1 VIGVFLLAC
10 VGVGVFVFNRRTQNH
25 PVRYASSV
33 TIRVAPAPPTP
44 KDATKKTPTTTA
56 PLLVLSSAAKTAL
69 LPSTTDA
76 ALAASNLP
84 PGDAPKIS
92 FHANPNATADL
103 LTLQVSAPYGVEATS
118 VAKNWGDQFIVA
130 RKKDVT
136 KAITQAQRQLYYRT
150 TQLHSQ
156 LVAVD
161 QKLAKLLPDQ
171 YGKAT
176 SFDQQFGA
184 TSRGGAA
191 GGGGGAGDAAS
202 GQPPPPIPEGS
213 KVSVYLINKAY
224 ERINLIDQLTQT
236 SQKRAQVEATV
247 ATPQQFGQILGQ
259 TPAARLSNA
268 ESARNPALIA
278 LLIGLL
284 IALAAAVLVDFS
296 DRTIR
301 YPEQAAAAFSAPVLS
316 VIPWI
321 SREVASPHS
330 SIGEAYRGLAALSI
344 ATDRLPTAIMV
355 SAPTGGAYEEV
366 AANFAVALSSL
377 GVKVALIA
385 TSSHQ
390 NWYLKSLAR
399 PADGQTTL
407 PELLTRAHSG
417 TLNGELIAELQSTD
431 NKTPNLV
438 VVPPAAGPMAQLP
451 IDGLPPL
458 LEAISE
464 MGVDV
469 TVIAGPPFL
478 EAADATII
486 AWATRSVM
494 WAISPGE
501 ITRADARAATARLE
515 LAGVTSFGVVM
526 VGANSNG
533 S

>member
-1 VIGVFLLAC
+1 MVGVFLLAC
-10 VGVGVFVFNRRTQNH
+10 VGVGVFVFNRKSQNH
-25 PVRYASSV
+25 PVRYVSTV
-33 TIRVAPAPPTP
+33 TIRVAPAPPPTD
-44 KDATKKTPTTTA
+44 KNAKKTPSTTT
-56 PLLVLSSAAKTAL
+56 PLVVPSPAATLASR
-69 LPSTTDA
+69 PATERA
-76 ALAASNLP
+76 ALAASHLP
-84 PGDAPKIS
+84 PGEEKTIS
-92 FHANPNATADL
+92 LRARPNATADL
-103 LTLQVSAPYGVEATS
+103 LSLVVSAPTRVEATT
-118 VAKNWGDQFIVA
+118 VAKNWADQFILA
-130 RKKDVT
+130 RKEDATRAVIRK
-136 KAITQAQRQLYYRT
+136 RT
-150 TQLHSQ
+150 SLNKQEKTVHDE

-161 QKLAKLLPDQ
+161 QKLGKLLPGQ
-171 YGKAT
+171 YGNAVK
-176 SFDQQFGA
+176 FDQQFGS
-184 TSRGGAA
+184 TA
-191 GGGGGAGDAAS
+191 GGQSGGSKAQNGPA
-202 GQPPPPIPEGS
+202 PPPIPEGS
-213 KVSVYLINKAY
+213 GQSVYLLNLAY
-224 ERINLIDQLTQT
+224 ERLNLIQQLTDT
-236 SQKRAQVEATV
+236 AQKAAAVNVTA
-247 ATPQQFGQILGQ
+247 ATPNQFAQLLGQ
-259 TPAARLSNA
+259 TPAARLTNA
-268 ESARNPALIA
+268 ESTKKPALIA
-278 LLIGLL
+278 LLAGLL
-284 IALAAAVLVDFS
+284 AALAAAVLVDFS

-321 SREVASPHS
+321 SRDVAAPHS
-330 SIGEAYRGLAALSI
+330 TIGEAYRGLAALSI

-399 PADGQTTL
+399 PEDGLTTL

-417 TLNGELIAELQSTD
+417 TLNGELIAELQSAE
-431 NKTPNLV
+431 NHSPNLV

-494 WAISPGE
+494 WAIAPGE
-501 ITRADARAATARLE
+501 TTRADARAAIARLE
-515 LAGVTSFGVVM
+515 LAGVSSFGVVM
-526 VGANSNG
+526 VGAGSNG

>member
-1 VIGVFLLAC
+1 M
-10 VGVGVFVFNRRTQNH
+10 GVGVFVFNRRTQNH
-25 PVRYASSV
+25 PVRYVTAV
-33 TIRVAPAPPTP
+33 TIRIAPTPPTS
-44 KDATKKTPTTTA
+44 KDPKKTPSTTA
-56 PLLVLSSAAKTAL
+56 PAVILSPASKLAL
-69 LPSTTDA
+69 LPANEQA
-76 ALAASNLP
+76 ALTASSIASDEAPRIGFRANVSKAA
-84 PGDAPKIS
+84 D
-92 FHANPNATADL
+92 F
-103 LTLQVSAPYGVEATS
+103 LTLQVSAPTRVEATS
-118 VAKNWGDQFIVA
+118 VAKNWANQFIVA
-130 RKKDVT
+130 RKQDAA
-136 KAITQAQRQLYYRT
+136 KAVQRKQTALFHRAT
-150 TQLHSQ
+150 DLHNA
-156 LVAVD
+156 LVEVD
-161 QKLAKLLPDQ
+161 MHLAKLLPKQ
-171 YGKAT
+171 YGNALN
-176 SFDQQFGA
+176 FDQQFGQ
-184 TSRGGAA
+184 TNGGS
-191 GGGGGAGDAAS
+191 AS
-202 GQPPPPIPEGS
+202 GDHGPPPPPIPETS
-213 KVSVYLINKAY
+213 KVSVYLVNKAY
-224 ERINLIDQLTQT
+224 ERINLIAQLTET
-236 SQKRAQVEATV
+236 GQKRAQVEAL
-247 ATPQQFGQILGQ
+247 AGTPNVFGQILGQ

-278 LLIGLL
+278 LLVGLL
-284 IALAAAVLVDFS
+284 VALAAAVLVDFS

-330 SIGEAYRGLAALSI
+330 AIGEAYRGLAALSI

-390 NWYLKSLAR
+390 NWYLKSFSR
-399 PADGQTTL
+399 PPDGQTTL

-417 TLNGELIAELQSTD
+417 TLNGELIAELQSSD
-431 NKTPNLV
+431 NRTPNLV

-515 LAGVTSFGVVM
+515 LAGVSSFGVVM
-526 VGANSNG
+526 VGASSNG

>member
-1 VIGVFLLAC
+1 VIGVFLLVC

-25 PVRYASSV
+25 PVRYVSAV
-33 TIRVAPAPPTP
+33 TIRVAKAPPTP
-44 KDATKKTPTTTA
+44 RADAKKTPTTTA
-56 PLLVLSSAAKTAL
+56 PLVVLSPAEKLAL
-69 LPSTTDA
+69 LPATEKG
-76 ALAASNLP
+76 ALTASNVP
-84 PGDAPKIS
+84 AGEESRIA
-92 FHANPNATADL
+92 FHAKLNGTADL
-103 LTLQVSAPYGVEATS
+103 LTLQVNAPTRVEATS
-118 VAKNWGDQFIVA
+118 VAKNWGDQFILA
-130 RKKDVT
+130 RKQDAQ
-136 KAITQAQRQLYYRT
+136 KAVIRTQRQLFNRT
-150 TQLHSQ
+150 TALHNE
-156 LVAVD
+156 LVTVD
-161 QKLAKLLPDQ
+161 MHLAKLLP
-171 YGKAT
+171 K
-176 SFDQQFGA
+176 QFGNVLRFDSQFGN
-184 TSRGGAA
+184 TE
-191 GGGGGAGDAAS
+191 GGGGGSSENGP
-202 GQPPPPIPEGS
+202 PPPPIPETS
-213 KVSVYLINKAY
+213 KVSVYLINQAY
-224 ERINLIDQLTQT
+224 ERINLINQLTAT
-236 SQKRAQVEATV
+236 SKKRAEVNATA
-247 ATPQQFGQILGQ
+247 ATPEQFGQILGQ
-259 TPAARLSNA
+259 TPAARLTNA

-278 LLIGLL
+278 LLVGLL
-284 IALAAAVLVDFS
+284 LALAAAVLIDFS

-316 VIPWI
+316 VIPWL

-330 SIGEAYRGLAALSI
+330 AIGEAYRGLAALSI